1 MARKRRRGYLSGR
14 VDLVTVYD
22 PTAIERSAMEAL
34 REEITEQILEAKRRK
49 GLTFEALAEEM
60 GAHKVWA
67 TAALLG
73 QQPMSAE
80 QAQRVVDVLD
90 LDQEAAEV
98 LQEIPMRG
106 ALEQDIPTDPTIYR
120 LHEVVQVYGPTLKAL
135 IHEEF
140 GDGIMSGIN
149 FGIDIERVE
158 YDAGP
163 SVRITMEGAFLPYN
177 WQF

>member
-1 MARKRRRGYLSGR
+1 M
-14 VDLVTVYD
+14 
-22 PTAIERSAMEAL
+22 ER
-34 REEITEQILEAKRRK
+34 REEVTELILEAKRRN

-80 QAQRVVDVLD
+80 QAQRVVEVLEID
-90 LDQEAAEV
+90 EEIGEI

-106 ALEQDIPTDPTIYR
+106 NLDQDIPTDPTIYR
-120 LHEVVQVYGPTLKAL
+120 LHEIVQVYGPTLKAL

-140 GDGIMSGIN
+140 GDGIMSGIT
-149 FGIDIERVE
+149 FGLDIERIE

-163 SVRITMEGAFLPYN
+163 SVRITMEGVFLPYN